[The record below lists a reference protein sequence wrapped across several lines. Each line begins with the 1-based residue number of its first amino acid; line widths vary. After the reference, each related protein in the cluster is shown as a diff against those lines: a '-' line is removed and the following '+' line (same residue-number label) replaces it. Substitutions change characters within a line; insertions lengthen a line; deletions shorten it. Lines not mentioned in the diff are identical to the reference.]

1 MDLFDF
7 FFPEQ
12 AQAKHLR
19 QIARSQTI
27 AAASTGSERQS
38 EEVAALRADVKF
50 LTLVLTTILKRLAEN
65 KTMSLVDVQDLLGE
79 IDALDGMPDG
89 GLDPNVL
96 RGLLGVVKRV
106 DEDHP
111 DSGAFQIDADPL
123 DRYRR

>member
-27 AAASTGSERQS
+27 AAASTRSDRQS
-38 EEVAALRADVKF
+38 EEVAALRTDVKF

-65 KTMSLVDVQDLLGE
+65 KTMSLADVQDLLGE

-96 RGLLGVVKRV
+96 RGLLGVVKRI

-111 DSGAFQIDADPL
+111 DSATFRIDADPL
-123 DRYRR
+123 ERYRR